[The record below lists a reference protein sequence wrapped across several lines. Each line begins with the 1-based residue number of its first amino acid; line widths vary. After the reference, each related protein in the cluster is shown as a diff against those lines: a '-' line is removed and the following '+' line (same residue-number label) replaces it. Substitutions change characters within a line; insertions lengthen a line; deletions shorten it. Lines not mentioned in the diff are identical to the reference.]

1 MRFRVFVAATILI
14 GFGAADVSAQ
24 CDISKFITE
33 SKYSSSDKSRLAM
46 SILIDE
52 TNYNALKREASGN
65 ATIPINGVPVPV
77 GANYGEFRQN
87 VSTVFQEMKLDAQS
101 QSTRDWAKSTLE
113 SAAAVAYGQCLQS
126 TRPVG
131 HHIWVVDIQPT
142 SVKFQV
148 TFYTAAGD
156 PTKRTFTL
164 IERQDGGAVTEL
176 QKVEKDGIF
185 ESDRILSRPE
195 PSERLKVLSFQS
207 GDGQMRET
215 RIPPKLYFNQVTWQ
229 PGSVKSER
237 GRVETAGQVQKKVC
251 ATAPAGVRNVKPSIQ
266 NTKVEGGGSG
276 PAIVIGHPF
285 NKPIQNGNSYCVEQR
300 AQHSTAG
307 HNRAFEWD
315 VVVDFER
322 PVTTPVAW

>member
-1 MRFRVFVAATILI
+1 MRFRILLVTALLAGLCAAE
-14 GFGAADVSAQ
+14 ASAQ

-33 SKYSSSDKSRLAM
+33 NRYSSSDKSRLAM

-65 ATIPINGVPVPV
+65 ATVPVNGVPVPM

-87 VSTVFQEMKLDAQS
+87 VRKVFQEMKLDTES

-113 SAAAVAYGQCLQS
+113 AAAAVAYGQCLQS

-142 SVKFQV
+142 SVKLQS
-148 TFYTAAGD
+148 TFYTAPGD

-164 IERQDGGAVTEL
+164 SERQDGGATTVH

-195 PSERLKVLSFQS
+195 PSERLKIFSFQS

-215 RIPPKLYFNQVTWQ
+215 RIPTKIYFDQITWR
-229 PGSVKSER
+229 PGSVKSR
-237 GRVETAGQVQKKVC
+237 GRVETAGQVHRKVC
-251 ATAPAGVRNVKPSIQ
+251 ATAPAGVRNAKASIQ

-276 PAIVIGHPF
+276 PAIVMGPPF
-285 NKPIQNGNSYCVEQR
+285 NRPIQNGNSYCVEQR
-300 AQHSTAG
+300 AQHSVEG

-315 VVVDFER
+315 VVIDFEE
-322 PVTTPVAW
+322 PVTTRIAW